1 MRVIARLDIKNE
13 FVIKGINFEGLRKIG
28 EPIELAKKYYNQKI
42 DEIIFIDCVASLYGR
57 NQLFDIIKKSTEE
70 IFCPITVGGGIR
82 SLKDIEKLLKSGA
95 DKVAINSFA
104 TENQEFI
111 KEAVNNFG
119 GSTIL
124 ANIEAKKVNKKKW
137 EIYKFYGRE
146 KTGIELNFWVQKV
159 QELGCGEIILT
170 SVDKE
175 GLQEGMDFEVL
186 DEVID
191 KIKRPIIFSGGFCKL
206 EEVKRIKNYSCVSLS
221 VASSLH
227 YNNFSVSDIKNV

>member
-82 SLKDIEKLLKSGA
+82 SLKDMKSYSNQ
-95 DKVAINSFA
+95 VRICCNNFFA

-111 KEAVNNFG
+111 K
-119 GSTIL
+119 S
-124 ANIEAKKVNKKKW
+124 K
-137 EIYKFYGRE
+137 
-146 KTGIELNFWVQKV
+146 
-159 QELGCGEIILT
+159 
-170 SVDKE
+170 
-175 GLQEGMDFEVL
+175 
-186 DEVID
+186 
-191 KIKRPIIFSGGFCKL
+191 
-206 EEVKRIKNYSCVSLS
+206 
-221 VASSLH
+221 
-227 YNNFSVSDIKNV
+227 